1 MSVFL
6 EELADLIQNCEVG
19 GVSGGTGE
27 YDSQN
32 DIEVDLALNKV
43 DSLGENARKMLEIGI
58 LQDELVELGF
68 KPINSHMYQYDN
80 VTKNG
85 KWMWLD
91 FTIGIMYHNNR
102 DTPID
107 LTNPKDV
114 LTKIKELINEAN

>member
-1 MSVFL
+1 MSGFL
-6 EELADLIQNCEVG
+6 EELESDIDTCSL
-19 GVSGGTGE
+19 SG
-27 YDSQN
+27 
-32 DIEVDLALNKV
+32 IMLAKRRI